1 MAHKTITILVK
12 AYEALLRLKKPKE
25 SFTDVILRLTSR
37 RNLLEFAGKWKGD
50 PRELEE
56 ALSELCTVWR
66 R

>member
-37 RNLLEFAGKWKGD
+37 RNLLDFAGK
-50 PRELEE
+50 
-56 ALSELCTVWR
+56 
-66 R
+66 